1 LSTYTIV
8 NEEFLPI
15 KEASVL
21 ITDLAVQRGYG
32 IFDFLKTINGKLIF
46 LEDHLDR
53 FYCSAEAM
61 HLTVA
66 QNREKLKA
74 LLLEL
79 MEKNQ
84 LPNSGIR
91 ITLTGGY
98 SLDGY
103 TIVQP
108 NMIIAQQA
116 LTIASEID
124 RKGIKVITYPHQR
137 QLPHVK
143 TLDYLMAVWLQPLI
157 VEKKV
162 DDLLYHHNG
171 FVKESPRSNFFIVNE
186 ANEVLTSGENILK
199 GVVRKQ
205 VLSLGNNVFERE
217 ITLDDLRNCKEAFIT
232 SSTKNILPVTEI
244 DGRTIGNGF
253 AGETTVALWEK
264 LQDLIT
270 AEYSVISG

>member
-1 LSTYTIV
+1 MSTYTIV
-8 NEEFLPI
+8 NDQFLPV

-32 IFDFLKTINGKLIF
+32 IFDFFKTINGKLIF

-53 FYCSAEAM
+53 FYRSAEAM
-61 HLTVA
+61 HLPVA
-66 QNREKLKA
+66 QNRGQLKS

-98 SLDGY
+98 SPDGY
-103 TIVQP
+103 AIAKP
-108 NMIIAQQA
+108 NLIIAQAA
-116 LTIASEID
+116 LTIATEID
-124 RKGIKVITYPHQR
+124 KKGIKLITHPHQR

-157 VEKKV
+157 REKGA
-162 DDLLYHHNG
+162 DDVLYHHDG
-171 FVKESPRSNFFIVNE
+171 LVKECPRANFFIINK
-186 ANEVLTSGENILK
+186 ANEVITSAENILK

-205 VLSLGNNVFERE
+205 VLSLDSNVFERE
-217 ITLDDLRNCKEAFIT
+217 ITLDDLHNCKEAFIT
-232 SSTKNILPVTEI
+232 SSTKNILPVTAI
-244 DGRTIGNGF
+244 DGRMIGNGF
-253 AGETTVALWEK
+253 AGAVTTALWEK
-264 LQDLIT
+264 LQVLI
-270 AEYSVISG
+270 AKEQLVVSH

>member
-1 LSTYTIV
+1 MSTYTIV
-8 NEEFLPI
+8 NEDFLPV

-32 IFDFLKTINGKLIF
+32 IFDFFKTINGKLIF

-53 FYCSAEAM
+53 FYRSAEAL
-61 HLTVA
+61 HLPVA
-66 QNREKLKA
+66 QSREQLES

-79 MEKNQ
+79 MDRNQ

-98 SLDGY
+98 SPDGY
-103 TIVQP
+103 AIAKP
-108 NMIIAQQA
+108 NLIIAQHA
-116 LTIASEID
+116 LKIATEID
-124 RKGIKVITYPHQR
+124 VKGIKLITYPHQR
-137 QLPHVK
+137 QLPYVK
-143 TLDYLMAVWLQPLI
+143 TLDYLMAVWLQPLLK
-157 VEKKV
+157 EKGV

-171 FVKESPRSNFFIVNE
+171 LVKECPRANFFIVNE
-186 ANEVLTSGENILK
+186 ADEVITSGENILK

-205 VLSLGNNVFERE
+205 VLSLGSNVFERE

-244 DGRTIGNGF
+244 DGKTIGNGF
-253 AGETTVALWEK
+253 AGAVTTALWGK
-264 LQDLIT
+264 LQDLIVG
-270 AEYSVISG
+270 EYSLISR